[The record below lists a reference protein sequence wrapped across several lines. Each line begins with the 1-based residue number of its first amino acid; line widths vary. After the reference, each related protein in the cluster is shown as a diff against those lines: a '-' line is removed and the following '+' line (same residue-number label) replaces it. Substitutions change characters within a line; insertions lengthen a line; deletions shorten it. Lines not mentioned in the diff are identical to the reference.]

1 MRPLL
6 EREREPPPPHSA
18 APISIYTWSSCVVVV
33 YDLVSP
39 SLTIRSAHPF
49 VYSTITIID
58 RYDVHYTESIILVGI
73 IDSWKFRR
81 RYPALLDTS
90 PTPYD
95 ISFGCL
101 NIGEF
106 HNAISA
112 ANNNNRL
119 AQQLKFD
126 EYIRFKRTRRE
137 RERGIYYLLHSTRF
151 IFFFYKRNQ
160 SIKLSFWERERE
172 RRELAR
178 REIIAGSRADQNFR
192 NSAICSWN
200 ALSDT
205 AKSAGTRGYIIASA
219 QISGVYALNEASARL
234 NVNYYPSLPPPPPS
248 LDINRVH
255 TGRR

>member
-1 MRPLL
+1 MEIPK
-6 EREREPPPPHSA
+6 EIPCA
-18 APISIYTWSSCVVVV
+18 A
-33 YDLVSP
+33 
-39 SLTIRSAHPF
+39 
-49 VYSTITIID
+49 
-58 RYDVHYTESIILVGI
+58 
-73 IDSWKFRR
+73 
-81 RYPALLDTS
+81 S

-160 SIKLSFWERERE
+160 SIKLSF
-172 RRELAR
+172 
-178 REIIAGSRADQNFR
+178 
-192 NSAICSWN
+192 
-200 ALSDT
+200 
-205 AKSAGTRGYIIASA
+205 
-219 QISGVYALNEASARL
+219 
-234 NVNYYPSLPPPPPS
+234 
-248 LDINRVH
+248 
-255 TGRR
+255 

>member
-1 MRPLL
+1 M
-6 EREREPPPPHSA
+6 
-18 APISIYTWSSCVVVV
+18 V

-126 EYIRFKRTRRE
+126 EYIHFKRTRRE
-137 RERGIYYLLHSTRF
+137 RERNLLFVTFDTFHLLF
-151 IFFFYKRNQ
+151 LQAK
-160 SIKLSFWERERE
+160 SIDQVEFLRERERE
-172 RRELAR
+172 KRAGEERDYSGISRGSKLSKLR
-178 REIIAGSRADQNFR
+178 NLFVKRIKRYREICRNTGIYNCQRADF
-192 NSAICSWN
+192 
-200 ALSDT
+200 
-205 AKSAGTRGYIIASA
+205 G
-219 QISGVYALNEASARL
+219 GVR
-234 NVNYYPSLPPPPPS
+234 
-248 LDINRVH
+248 
-255 TGRR
+255 T

>member
-18 APISIYTWSSCVVVV
+18 APISIYTWSSASCVVVV

-137 RERGIYYLLHSTRF
+137 REREESTICYIRHV
-151 IFFFYKRNQ
+151 
-160 SIKLSFWERERE
+160 SSSFSTSEINRSSWVFERERE
-172 RRELAR
+172 REKRAGEERDYSGISRGSKLSKLR
-178 REIIAGSRADQNFR
+178 NLFVKRIKRYREICRNTGIYNCQRADF
-192 NSAICSWN
+192 
-200 ALSDT
+200 
-205 AKSAGTRGYIIASA
+205 G
-219 QISGVYALNEASARL
+219 GVR
-234 NVNYYPSLPPPPPS
+234 
-248 LDINRVH
+248 
-255 TGRR
+255 T

>member
-119 AQQLKFD
+119 AQQMKFN

-137 RERGIYYLLHSTRF
+137 REREESTICYIRHV
-151 IFFFYKRNQ
+151 
-160 SIKLSFWERERE
+160 SSSFSTSEINRSSWVFERERE